1 MIIKKFIWIP
11 VVLAILAAL
20 FASTFPDGLDF
31 VAEKL
36 GFAEKGIERTAPMAN
51 YGLNFL
57 PQGILSTSLAGI
69 IGILIIMGISWLVVK
84 ILKTTRG
91 K

>member
-1 MIIKKFIWIP
+1 MP
-11 VVLAILAAL
+11 VVIAILAAL
-20 FASTFPDGLDF
+20 FASKFPDGLDF

-36 GFAEKGIERTAPMAN
+36 GFAGKGIERTAPMTG

-57 PQGILSTSLAGI
+57 PQGSLSTSLAGI
-69 IGILIIMGISWLVVK
+69 IGILIILGLFWLAVK
-84 ILKTTRG
+84 MLKTTRG